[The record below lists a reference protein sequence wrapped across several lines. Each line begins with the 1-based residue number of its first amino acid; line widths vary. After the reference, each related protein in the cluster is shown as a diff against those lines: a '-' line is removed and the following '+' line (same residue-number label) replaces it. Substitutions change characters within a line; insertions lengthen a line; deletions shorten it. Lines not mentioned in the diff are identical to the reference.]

1 MEQNQ
6 NNFVETLTQF
16 QEEIPDKVILHFT
29 VQRVA
34 FIVFCSFRFTSLF
47 L

>member
-16 QEEIPDKVILHFT
+16 QEQIPDKVILHFT

-34 FIVFCSFRFTSLF
+34 FIVCSFHFTSLF